1 MIIKFILRWFYVL
14 VPVCFMKVGHITLN
28 DIGITKNKLFTQ
40 VIKGVLIGSAEAV
53 VIVGLT
59 VLLGFKEQLGQP
71 LYEYPQ

>member
-1 MIIKFILRWFYVL
+1 ML
-14 VPVCFMKVGHITLN
+14 VPVCFMKVGHITLG

-40 VIKGVLIGSAEAV
+40 VIKGVLIGSLEAV